1 MSTNNSQAMAIVA
14 DLGLSHEEVAQYLNV
29 STDVVDGWLSS
40 DGSNEREE
48 MPDSELNFLKY
59 CLMTD
64 NKRSHL
70 F

>member
-14 DLGLSHEEVAQYLNV
+14 DLGLSHEQVAQYLNV
-29 STDVVDGWLSS
+29 TTDVVDRWFGL
-40 DGSNEREE
+40 DGSNEQED

>member
-1 MSTNNSQAMAIVA
+1 MSTINEQAMAIVA
-14 DLGLSHEEVAQYLNV
+14 ELGLSHEEVAQYLNV
-29 STDVVDGWLSS
+29 STDVVDKWFGM
-40 DGSNEREE
+40 DGTGEQEA

>member
-1 MSTNNSQAMAIVA
+1 MTTINQQALAIVE
-14 DLGLSHEEVAQYLNV
+14 DLALSRQQVAQYLNV
-29 STDVVDGWLSS
+29 TTESVDNWFAQEDSPS
-40 DGSNEREE
+40 HEV
-48 MPDSELNFLKY
+48 MPESELNFLKY

>member
-1 MSTNNSQAMAIVA
+1 MSTTNSQAMEIVA

-29 STDVVDGWLSS
+29 TNDVVEKWFGL
-40 DGSNEREE
+40 DGSNEQVE

>member
-1 MSTNNSQAMAIVA
+1 MSTTNSQAMEIVA
-14 DLGLSHEEVAQYLNV
+14 DLGLSHAEVAQYLNV
-29 STDVVDGWLSS
+29 TTDVVEKWFGL
-40 DGSNEREE
+40 DGSGEQEV